1 MADSYPTTD
10 RSFALRAQSCER
22 ASGPVTR
29 ALAALRAEHPEEP
42 ATRRGFLRALTALP
56 MIGGGVALIGSPTG
70 VAAPASRDLLAR
82 YSEWLRIERDIL
94 HREMFPGVD
103 PAVAR
108 VMSEGGAHASV
119 VQFFVP
125 DGFRSWRDAPQPST
139 RAALVLSAVGCD
151 WR

>member
-1 MADSYPTTD
+1 MAFASDST
-10 RSFALRAQSCER
+10 S
-22 ASGPVTR
+22 ASELHGPVTR
-29 ALAALRAEHPEEP
+29 AIRAIRAEHEPEP
-42 ATRRGFLRALTALP
+42 ANRRLFLRALAALP
-56 MIGGGVALIGSPTG
+56 MIGGGVTLIGDPTG
-70 VAAPASRDLLAR
+70 VAASPSRDLLAR

-108 VMSEGGAHASV
+108 VLSDGGAHASV
-119 VQFFVP
+119 VEFFVP